1 MRGKMNKDKIL
12 KILEKI
18 IIFLVTLIM
27 ISVLANNYIRVSE
40 GAINDGLR
48 MAQIVLSIAIVV
60 LTLIMA
66 GLNKNKS
73 LFFVLIGFYILTGLL
88 FYVFKSANRI

>member
-1 MRGKMNKDKIL
+1 MWGKMKRDKIL

-27 ISVLANNYIRVSE
+27 ISVLANQYIRTSE
-40 GAINDGLR
+40 GAINQSLR
-48 MAQIVLSIAIVV
+48 TLQIVLALVIIV

-66 GLNKNKS
+66 IISKNKR
-73 LFFVLIGFYILTGLL
+73 LFFSLIAFYALTGVLFYI
-88 FYVFKSANRI
+88 FKSANKI

>member
-27 ISVLANNYIRVSE
+27 ISVIANNYIRVSE

-73 LFFVLIGFYILTGLL
+73 LFFVLVGFYILTGLL

>member
-1 MRGKMNKDKIL
+1 MNKDKIL

>member
-27 ISVLANNYIRVSE
+27 ISVLANNYLRVSE
-40 GAINDGLR
+40 GAINYGLR
-48 MAQIVLSIAIVV
+48 MAQIVLSIAIII

-66 GLNKNKS
+66 ILTKNKR
-73 LFFVLIGFYILTGLL
+73 LFFVLIGFYILTGVL
-88 FYVFKSANRI
+88 FYIFKSANRI

>member
-1 MRGKMNKDKIL
+1 MWGKMKRDKIL

-27 ISVLANNYIRVSE
+27 ISVLANQYIKTSE
-40 GAINDGLR
+40 GAINQGLR
-48 MAQIVLSIAIVV
+48 SIQIILALVIVL

-66 GLNKNKS
+66 IISRNKG
-73 LFFVLIGFYILTGLL
+73 LFFTLIGFYALTGVL
-88 FYVFKSANRI
+88 FYIFKSANKI

>member
-40 GAINDGLR
+40 GAINDDLR

>member
-27 ISVLANNYIRVSE
+27 VSVLANNYLRVSE
-40 GAINDGLR
+40 GAINDSLR
-48 MAQIVLSIAIVV
+48 MAQIVLAIAIII

-66 GLNKNKS
+66 VLTKNKR
-73 LFFVLIGFYILTGLL
+73 LFFVLIGFYILTGVL
-88 FYVFKSANRI
+88 FYIFKSANRI

>member
-1 MRGKMNKDKIL
+1 MNKDKIL

-27 ISVLANNYIRVSE
+27 VSVLANNYLRVSE
-40 GAINDGLR
+40 GAINDSLR
-48 MAQIVLSIAIVV
+48 MAQIVLAIAIII

-66 GLNKNKS
+66 VLTKNKR
-73 LFFVLIGFYILTGLL
+73 LFFVLIGFYILTGVL
-88 FYVFKSANRI
+88 FYVFKSANKI

>member
-1 MRGKMNKDKIL
+1 MNKDKIL

-27 ISVLANNYIRVSE
+27 ISVLANNYLRVSE

-48 MAQIVLSIAIVV
+48 MAQIVLAIAIII

-66 GLNKNKS
+66 VLTKNKR
-73 LFFVLIGFYILTGLL
+73 LFFVLIGFYILTGVL
-88 FYVFKSANRI
+88 FYIFKSANRI

>member
-27 ISVLANNYIRVSE
+27 ISVLANNYLRVSE
-40 GAINDGLR
+40 GAINGCLR
-48 MAQIVLSIAIVV
+48 MAQIVLAIAIII

-66 GLNKNKS
+66 ILTKNKR
-73 LFFVLIGFYILTGLL
+73 LFFVLIGFYILTGVL
-88 FYVFKSANRI
+88 FYIFKSANRI

>member
-1 MRGKMNKDKIL
+1 MNKDKIL

-73 LFFVLIGFYILTGLL
+73 LFFVLVGFYILTGLL

>member
-1 MRGKMNKDKIL
+1 MRGKMNKDKFL

-27 ISVLANNYIRVSE
+27 ISVLANNYLRVSE
-40 GAINDGLR
+40 GAINGGLR
-48 MAQIVLSIAIVV
+48 MAQIVLAIAIII

-66 GLNKNKS
+66 VLTKNKR
-73 LFFVLIGFYILTGLL
+73 LFFVLIGFYILTGVL
-88 FYVFKSANRI
+88 FYIFKSANRI

>member
-1 MRGKMNKDKIL
+1 MNKDKIL

-18 IIFLVTLIM
+18 TIFLVTLIM

-73 LFFVLIGFYILTGLL
+73 LFFVLVGFYILTGLL

>member
-27 ISVLANNYIRVSE
+27 ISVLANNYLRVSE
-40 GAINDGLR
+40 GAINDSLR
-48 MAQIVLSIAIVV
+48 MAQIVLAIAIII

-66 GLNKNKS
+66 ILTKNKR
-73 LFFVLIGFYILTGLL
+73 LFFVLIGFYILTGVL
-88 FYVFKSANRI
+88 FYIFKSANKI

>member
-27 ISVLANNYIRVSE
+27 ISVLANNYLRVSE
-40 GAINDGLR
+40 GAINDSLR
-48 MAQIVLSIAIVV
+48 MAQIVLAIAIII

-66 GLNKNKS
+66 VLSKNKR
-73 LFFVLIGFYILTGLL
+73 LFFVLIGFYILTGVL
-88 FYVFKSANRI
+88 FYIFKSANRI

>member
-27 ISVLANNYIRVSE
+27 ISVIANNYLRVSE
-40 GAINDGLR
+40 GAINDSLR
-48 MAQIVLSIAIVV
+48 MAQIVLAIAIII

-66 GLNKNKS
+66 VLTKNKR
-73 LFFVLIGFYILTGLL
+73 LFFVLIGFYILTGVL
-88 FYVFKSANRI
+88 FYIFKSANRI

>member
-27 ISVLANNYIRVSE
+27 ISVLANNYLRVSE
-40 GAINDGLR
+40 GAINDSLR
-48 MAQIVLSIAIVV
+48 MAQIVLAIAIII

-66 GLNKNKS
+66 ILTKNKR
-73 LFFVLIGFYILTGLL
+73 LFFVLTGFYILTGVL
-88 FYVFKSANRI
+88 FYIFKSANRI

>member
-1 MRGKMNKDKIL
+1 MNKDKIL

-27 ISVLANNYIRVSE
+27 ISVLANNYLRVSE
-40 GAINDGLR
+40 GAINDSLR
-48 MAQIVLSIAIVV
+48 MAQIVLAIAIII

-66 GLNKNKS
+66 VLTKNKR
-73 LFFVLIGFYILTGLL
+73 LFFVLIGFYILTGVL

>member
-1 MRGKMNKDKIL
+1 MNKDKIL

-27 ISVLANNYIRVSE
+27 VSVLANNYLRVSE
-40 GAINDGLR
+40 GAINDSLR
-48 MAQIVLSIAIVV
+48 MAQIVLAIAIII

-66 GLNKNKS
+66 VLTKNKR
-73 LFFVLIGFYILTGLL
+73 LFFVLIGFYILNGVL
-88 FYVFKSANRI
+88 FYIFKSANRI

>member
-1 MRGKMNKDKIL
+1 MRGKMNRDKIL

-27 ISVLANNYIRVSE
+27 ISVLANNYIRVSQ
-40 GAINDGLR
+40 GAINDWLR
-48 MAQIVLSIAIVV
+48 MAQIVLSITIVI

-66 GLNKNKS
+66 GLTKNKK
-73 LFFVLIGFYILTGLL
+73 LFFVLVGFYILTGDL
-88 FYVFKSANRI
+88 FYIFKSANRI

>member
-27 ISVLANNYIRVSE
+27 ISVLANNYLRVSE
-40 GAINDGLR
+40 GAINDSLR
-48 MAQIVLSIAIVV
+48 MAQIVLAIAIII

-66 GLNKNKS
+66 VLTKNKR
-73 LFFVLIGFYILTGLL
+73 LFFVLIGFYILTGVL
-88 FYVFKSANRI
+88 FYIFKSANRI

>member
-1 MRGKMNKDKIL
+1 
-12 KILEKI
+12 
-18 IIFLVTLIM
+18 M

-73 LFFVLIGFYILTGLL
+73 LFFVLVGFYILTGLL

>member
-73 LFFVLIGFYILTGLL
+73 LFFVLVGFYILTGLL

>member
-18 IIFLVTLIM
+18 TIFLVTLIM

-40 GAINDGLR
+40 GTINDGLR

-73 LFFVLIGFYILTGLL
+73 LFFVLVGFYILTGLL

>member
-27 ISVLANNYIRVSE
+27 VSVLANNYLRVSE
-40 GAINDGLR
+40 GAINDSLR
-48 MAQIVLSIAIVV
+48 MAQIVLAIAIII

-66 GLNKNKS
+66 VLTKNKR
-73 LFFVLIGFYILTGLL
+73 LFFVLIGFYILTGVL
-88 FYVFKSANRI
+88 FYVFKSANKI